1 MEGNTQL
8 LGTHGT
14 PRHMEKQSSV
24 WWGVVKGKS
33 LGYGKWV
40 GSVQQC
46 RQRGA
51 LIFWSFTIYSGC
63 MQQGERRPD
72 IAFAAKNDFR
82 ELAQILRARSWASAT
97 HVGTLQSRAD
107 CTVDDIEAEGGFVP
121 DWRIS
126 RIAKSYIFFGGGWT
140 KYFGYPLVQ
149 KLSILIIVKCYPLL
163 NFHYSTFTAYVVVT
177 TINTYHVIAS
187 AHQICLFRHTCH

>member
-1 MEGNTQL
+1 
-8 LGTHGT
+8 
-14 PRHMEKQSSV
+14 
-24 WWGVVKGKS
+24 
-33 LGYGKWV
+33 
-40 GSVQQC
+40 
-46 RQRGA
+46 
-51 LIFWSFTIYSGC
+51 

-126 RIAKSYIFFGGGWT
+126 RIPKSYIFSEAVG
-140 KYFGYPLVQ
+140 Q
-149 KLSILIIVKCYPLL
+149 NILDILL
-163 NFHYSTFTAYVVVT
+163 YKNYQYS
-177 TINTYHVIAS
+177 
-187 AHQICLFRHTCH
+187 LL